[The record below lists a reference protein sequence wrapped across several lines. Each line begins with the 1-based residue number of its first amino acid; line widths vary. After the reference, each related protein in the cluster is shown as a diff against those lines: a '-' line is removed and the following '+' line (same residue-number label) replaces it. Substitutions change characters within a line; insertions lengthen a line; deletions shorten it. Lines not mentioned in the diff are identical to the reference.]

1 MCSSDPAKSSG
12 TLNIVMKL
20 HAVSKKEGGEM
31 TPVVKLSDEK
41 GKYTGQPE
49 AVKEAL
55 IVFGIVDEGVSTK
68 A

>member
-1 MCSSDPAKSSG
+1 
-12 TLNIVMKL
+12 MKL